1 MKVDIR
7 ALAIAAGVVAAVV
20 SAACALI
27 VAVAPEFATSLFSN
41 VVHLDLTPL
50 ARKVT
55 WGNAVGGLLFWGLGM
70 GVVFAFGAW
79 LYNRV
84 AGNGTV

>member
-1 MKVDIR
+1 MKLD
-7 ALAIAAGVVAAVV
+7 AKAFAIAAGVAAAVV

-55 WGNAVGGLLFWGLGM
+55 WGNAVGGLVFWGLGT
-70 GVVFAFGAW
+70 GVVFWFAAW
-79 LYNRV
+79 VYNRA
-84 AGNGTV
+84 AGGTA

>member
-1 MKVDIR
+1 MKLDSK
-7 ALAIAAGVVAAVV
+7 AFGIAAGVAAAAV

-50 ARKVT
+50 ARTVT
-55 WGNAVGGLLFWGLGM
+55 WGNAVGGLLFWGLGT
-70 GVVFAFGAW
+70 GVVFAFCAW
-79 LYNRV
+79 LYNRA
-84 AGNGTV
+84 AGGTA

>member
-1 MKVDIR
+1 MKLEIK
-7 ALAIAAGVVAAVV
+7 ALAIAAAVAAAVV

-55 WGNAVGGLLFWGLGM
+55 WGNAVGGLVFWGLGT
-70 GVVFAFGAW
+70 GVVFAFAAW
-79 LYNRV
+79 LYNRA
-84 AGNGTV
+84 AGGTT

>member
-1 MKVDIR
+1 MKLEIK
-7 ALAIAAGVVAAVV
+7 AFGIGAGVTAAVV
-20 SAACALI
+20 SVACALI
-27 VAVAPEFATSLFSN
+27 VAVAPQFATSLFGD

-50 ARKVT
+50 ARNVT
-55 WGNAVGGLLFWGLGM
+55 WGNAVGGLLFWGLGT

-84 AGNGTV
+84 AGGTA

>member
-1 MKVDIR
+1 MKVDTK
-7 ALAIAAGVVAAVV
+7 AFGIAAGVAAAVV
-20 SAACALI
+20 SAACALF

-50 ARKVT
+50 VRKVT
-55 WGNAVGGLLFWGLGM
+55 WGNAFGGLLFWGLGA

-84 AGNGTV
+84 TGSGTP